1 MEHGTIGQTC
11 ASRDFSF
18 WECVSCNFSA
28 CPSLLAARFST
39 SANNL
44 SLSCCIS
51 RSIEKGNISLTSSKW
66 QRAITFS
73 LLFYY
78 LHRSFLLFKFQKFLS
93 KMLLQCHGV
102 QASIKFHFRLN
113 YCYTDI
119 YVKSPHA
126 STIGKRATIPSKR
139 TAQPRA
145 LSHFKFYIRN

>member
-44 SLSCCIS
+44 SLSCCIN
-51 RSIEKGNISLTSSKW
+51 RSVEKREHQFDKLKITTCDHIFIAFLLPSPLFSPLQVPKVSFQNVASAPWCPSLHKVSFQTE
-66 QRAITFS
+66 
-73 LLFYY
+73 LL
-78 LHRSFLLFKFQKFLS
+78 LHRYICQITTCIKDR
-93 KMLLQCHGV
+93 KMSNHR
-102 QASIKFHFRLN
+102 RL
-113 YCYTDI
+113 
-119 YVKSPHA
+119 
-126 STIGKRATIPSKR
+126 PSKR

-145 LSHFKFYIRN
+145 LSHV